1 LVRTLEWLTLLP
13 ATGAFPH
20 TSQRWAKLTY
30 LVCLAGV
37 CPRNRYCVTFEVSRG
52 F

>member
-20 TSQRWAKLTY
+20 TSQRWANLLT
-30 LVCLAGV
+30 LCAWREFAPATGIA
-37 CPRNRYCVTFEVSRG
+37 
-52 F
+52 